1 MKTYN
6 FTTKRIGHVAAG
18 LALLIT
24 VMGLLGLLHAD
35 TRQPATMTQPAQIAP
50 AQAAAGPLDGNY
62 SGAVDLEWTLVGV
75 LSDPLPTPTPAPA
88 GTPAPPDLGAI
99 DLALQLSQNGNA
111 VTGYV
116 DLAKTLVY
124 SVEHTLPGPPVV
136 KTGPNVQGTFDGTNL
151 ALTAEQVSV
160 NLNGRTVQRQFSLTG
175 TAVGGNP
182 AIISGQYRETLWGY
196 ASQPVTVVGNFTL
209 QRPVFDQNAP
219 DTSNKTPDAVA
230 DSAITGQ
237 GAAVTLN
244 VVANDADAN
253 GDALTVLSVSKPQF
267 GTAATDGQ
275 NVTYTPN
282 AAFVGEDHFTYIVSD
297 GKGAQAAGSVTVTVN
312 GASGPNQPPT
322 ATNDSM
328 GTTPGTAVT
337 INVLGNDSDPNG
349 DTLSISIDSQP
360 AHGTAVVQNGQI
372 VYTPAAGYVGGDS
385 FTYIVSDGKGGTATA
400 TVTVNISADGKPVT
414 NAVYLPVIGRR

>member
-6 FTTKRIGHVAAG
+6 FTTRQAGRIVAG
-18 LALLIT
+18 L
-24 VMGLLGLLHAD
+24 VLLGAVAGMLGMLR
-35 TRQPATMTQPAQIAP
+35 TVEQPLVTQRQPAQIAP

-62 SGAVDLEWTLVGV
+62 SGAVALDWTLVGV
-75 LSDPLPTPTPAPA
+75 LSDPLPTPTPALP
-88 GTPAPPDLGAI
+88 GSPAPPELGTI
-99 DLALQLSQNGNA
+99 DLALQLSQNDNA
-111 VTGYV
+111 VSGYV
-116 DLAKTLVY
+116 DLAKTLVF

-151 ALTAEQVSV
+151 ALTSEQVSA

-175 TAVGGNP
+175 AIVGGNP

-196 ASQPVTVVGNFTL
+196 ASQPVTVLGTFTL

-282 AAFVGEDHFTYIVSD
+282 ATFVGEDHFTYIVSD

-322 ATNDSM
+322 AANDNV
-328 GTTPGTAVT
+328 GTMPGTALT

-349 DTLSISIDSQP
+349 DALLITIDSQP
-360 AHGTAVVQNGQI
+360 VHGTALVQNGQI
-372 VYTPAAGYVGGDS
+372 HYTPAAGYKGTDS

-400 TVTVNISADGKPVT
+400 TVTVTISTTGQPGGAL
-414 NAVYLPVIGRR
+414 YLPLVWR

>member
-1 MKTYN
+1 MIDKFNTRWLG
-6 FTTKRIGHVAAG
+6 RIVAG
-18 LALLIT
+18 VALLGA
-24 VMGLLGLLHAD
+24 VVGVLGLVRTSARPLV
-35 TRQPATMTQPAQIAP
+35 TQRQPAQAVP

-62 SGAVDLEWTLVGV
+62 SGAVDLDWTLVGV
-75 LSDPLPTPTPAPA
+75 LTDPLPTPTPAPA
-88 GTPAPPDLGAI
+88 GSPAAPDLGAI

-116 DLAKTLVY
+116 DLAKTLVFT
-124 SVEHTLPGPPVV
+124 VEHTLAGPPVV

-151 ALTAEQVSV
+151 ALTSEQVSA

-182 AIISGQYRETLWGY
+182 AILSGQYRETLWGY
-196 ASQPVTVVGNFTL
+196 AAQPVTVVGNFTL
-209 QRPVFDQNAP
+209 QRPIFDQTAP

-230 DSAITGQ
+230 DSAVTGP

-244 VVANDADAN
+244 VVANDSDAN
-253 GDALTVLSVSKPQF
+253 GDALTVISVSKPQF

-312 GASGPNQPPT
+312 GAGGPNQPPT
-322 ATNDSM
+322 AGNDNV
-328 GTTPGTAVT
+328 GTTPGTALT
-337 INVLGNDSDPNG
+337 INVLSNDSDPNG
-349 DTLSISIDSQP
+349 DALLITIDSQP
-360 AHGTAVVQNGQI
+360 VHGTAVVQNGQI
-372 VYTPAAGYVGGDS
+372 VYTPAAGYTGTDS
-385 FTYIVSDGKGGTATA
+385 FTYIVSDGKGGTAKA
-400 TVTVNISADGKPVT
+400 TVTVTISASGQPGKG
-414 NAVYLPVIGRR
+414 ALYLPLVWR